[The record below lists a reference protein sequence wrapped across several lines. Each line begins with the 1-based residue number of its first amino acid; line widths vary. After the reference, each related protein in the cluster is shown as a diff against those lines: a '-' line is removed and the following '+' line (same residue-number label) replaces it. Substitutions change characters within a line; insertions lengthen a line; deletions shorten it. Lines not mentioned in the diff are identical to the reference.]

1 MAQEPTLA
9 AGGIVARGGHRP
21 LVAIVQRRKDRRWV
35 LPKGKLKPKESPL
48 AAARREVIE
57 ETGHDVLVHEFLG
70 VMTYEA
76 GGKPK
81 VVQFW
86 RMQAVGDEARPTA
99 PDIKAVKW
107 LPLAAAIKKLD
118 LPHEQVFLRHV
129 GRRAL
134 KAAEPA
140 AVTAPAR
147 PAPAVEATPANANG
161 KAVRI
166 AETPAALAVPETPAA
181 AGAPDAPA
189 AAAACDGRDQS
200 SAMEATPSATPE
212 PRPPARLPALVPV
225 PAKPTARPNLLLRI
239 MQRFRR
245 EAERSTPPRAAP

>member
-21 LVAIVQRRKDRRWV
+21 LVAVVQRRKDRRWV

-48 AAARREVIE
+48 AAAKREVIE

-86 RMQAVGDEARPTA
+86 RMQAVGDETRPTA

-129 GRRAL
+129 GLRAL
-134 KAAEPA
+134 KPAEPA
-140 AVTAPAR
+140 AVATPAR
-147 PAPAVEATPANANG
+147 PASAVEATPAKG
-161 KAVRI
+161 EAVRI
-166 AETPAALAVPETPAA
+166 PEAPTALAVPETPVAP
-181 AGAPDAPA
+181 GAPDARAVA
-189 AAAACDGRDQS
+189 AVRDGRDLS
-200 SAMEATPSATPE
+200 SATEAAPSASTE
-212 PRPPARLPALVPV
+212 PPPPARLPALVPA
-225 PAKPTARPNLLLRI
+225 PARPTPRPNLLLRI

-245 EAERSTPPRAAP
+245 ETERSPPPRAAP

>member
-9 AGGIVARGGHRP
+9 AGGIVARGGHKP
-21 LVAIVQRRKDRRWV
+21 LVAVVQRRKDRRWV
-35 LPKGKLKPKESPL
+35 LPKGKLKPKETPL
-48 AAARREVIE
+48 AAAKREVIE

-70 VMTYEA
+70 VMSYEA

-86 RMQAVGDEARPTA
+86 RMQAVGDETRPTA

-140 AVTAPAR
+140 AVAAPAR
-147 PAPAVEATPANANG
+147 PAPAVEATPADANG
-161 KAVRI
+161 QAVRI
-166 AETPAALAVPETPAA
+166 AETPTALAVPETPAA
-181 AGAPDAPA
+181 PDAPDAPA
-189 AAAACDGRDQS
+189 AAAARDGS
-200 SAMEATPSATPE
+200 EPNSAKEGTPSATTE
-212 PRPPARLPALVPV
+212 PLPPTRLPVLVPAR
-225 PAKPTARPNLLLRI
+225 PTARPNLLLRI

-245 EAERSTPPRAAP
+245 EAERRTPPPAAP